1 MMNDYSLYESNL
13 LRNVLVGAITGDG
26 IFSTFVN
33 PVWEDDFD
41 SSLLDIAFISMY
53 GDKLISPFMYNFVD
67 DDGECTGN
75 DLQLLANVIYNIKA
89 NSWEHLYNAA
99 KAEYNPIENTDAT
112 ETVTETRSGSGTD
125 GNTRTLNTTNT
136 TSNTVNV
143 DVSGSVSGSNSQTTT
158 GSGSKSDNV
167 FAFDSSNAVPKATSS
182 DSESNTTSGTNS
194 STTESESE
202 STSSGSNRDTGTI
215 TDSGSNSHT
224 ETLTRNYRKHGNI
237 GVMTMNQLLAGDV
250 EFWQW
255 NFIQNVFADI
265 VDMITLRVY

>member
-1 MMNDYSLYESNL
+1 MSNYSLYEANL
-13 LRNVLVGAITGDG
+13 LRNVLTGAITGDG
-26 IFSTFVN
+26 IFSSFDN
-33 PVWEDDFD
+33 PVWEEDFD

-53 GDKLISPFMYNFVD
+53 GDKLISPFMYNFIE
-67 DDGECTGN
+67 DGECTGA
-75 DLQLLANVIYNIKA
+75 DLQLLANVIYNLKA

-99 KAEYNPIENTDAT
+99 KAEYNPIDNTDAM
-112 ETVTETRSGSGTD
+112 ETLTETRTGSGTD

-136 TSNTVNV
+136 TSNTVSV
-143 DVSGSVSGSNSQTTT
+143 DVSGSVNGSNSQTTT

-167 FAFDSSNAVPKATSS
+167 FAFDSSNAVPKTSS
-182 DSESNTTSGTNS
+182 SDTESNTTSGTNS

-215 TDSGSNSHT
+215 TDSGTNSHT

-255 NFIQNVFADI
+255 NFMENVFADI
-265 VDMITLRVY
+265 IDMITLRVY